1 MTSFLP
7 NMFPTPKHREFNI
20 HPRYYDPEKERLENL
35 KKKYD
40 PNTPE
45 EEKLAEAKIRIHE
58 SFQRSQQPKG
68 ILTPRKMLI
77 YFGIL
82 LFLIIWLSR

>member
-1 MTSFLP
+1 
-7 NMFPTPKHREFNI
+7 MFPTPKRRQFNI
-20 HPRYYDPEKERLENL
+20 NPRYYDPEKERLENL

-58 SFQRSQQPKG
+58 SFQRGQKPKG
-68 ILTPRKMLI
+68 VLTQRKLLI
-77 YFGIL
+77 YFAIL
-82 LFLIIWLSR
+82 IFLIIWLSR